1 VSELFRIYGVKFV
14 KFIAGCEGTLINST
28 LGLICRCPG
37 FTPGSRDPWCTC
49 QQTGVWYCWHCGLL
63 MGGSG

>member
-1 VSELFRIYGVKFV
+1 MKCVRAIPDLRGHKIKFV

-37 FTPGSRDPWCTC
+37 FTPGSPDP
-49 QQTGVWYCWHCGLL
+49 
-63 MGGSG
+63 